1 MKGFIQG
8 VETLIYDF
16 NSLGTVSGEYNWFN
30 IVIFDPLHLVGE
42 LTVLYEMCNVYNDL
56 DKLTGLFSMDWG
68 LLGTLVTQTSI
79 YLAYEA

>member
-42 LTVLYEMCNVYNDL
+42 LTVLYE
-56 DKLTGLFSMDWG
+56 
-68 LLGTLVTQTSI
+68 
-79 YLAYEA
+79 